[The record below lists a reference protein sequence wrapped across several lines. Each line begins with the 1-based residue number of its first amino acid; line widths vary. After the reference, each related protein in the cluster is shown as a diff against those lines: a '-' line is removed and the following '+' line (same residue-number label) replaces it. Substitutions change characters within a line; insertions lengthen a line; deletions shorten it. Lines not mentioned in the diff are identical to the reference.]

1 MTVSKTSKLQRGDNF
16 TIVCNVTL
24 GAKQPSMTSLRTI
37 SWYKDGVLK
46 RYLKISNAEN
56 ASAAL
61 GPLVVKNADV
71 ENGGN
76 YTCILQVL
84 LQTGRKHN
92 VSDGSMVQSE
102 S

>member
-1 MTVSKTSKLQRGDNF
+1 MTVSKTSRLQHGDNF

-24 GAKQPSMTSLRTI
+24 GAKPSMTSLRTI
-37 SWYKDGVLK
+37 SWYKDDVLK

-71 ENGGN
+71 EDGGN

-84 LQTGRKHN
+84 LQTRRKHN

>member
-1 MTVSKTSKLQRGDNF
+1 MTVSKTSKLQHGDNF

-24 GAKQPSMTSLRTI
+24 GAKPSMTSLRTI

-61 GPLVVKNADV
+61 GPLVVKNAGV